1 MLVTDEVYKWGP
13 LACPT
18 LTVPDGVLLSLF
30 LLVAVPAERARV
42 SRSVGARPSLLGMVS
57 PGKVVEKKTELPG
70 GALGG
75 TFGAREPCAS
85 EHVEA
90 LADRGKKAEVVSL
103 GFDLPQEGATLG
115 GAQHV

>member
-1 MLVTDEVYKWGP
+1 MEVQECGVFIKEPAVARMWWEMAPLLVTDEVCKWGP

-30 LLVAVPAERARV
+30 FLVAVPADRARV
-42 SRSVGARPSLLGMVS
+42 SRSVGARPSLLGMVP

-75 TFGAREPCAS
+75 TFGARKPGAS

-90 LADRGKKAEVVSL
+90 LADRG
-103 GFDLPQEGATLG
+103 
-115 GAQHV
+115 